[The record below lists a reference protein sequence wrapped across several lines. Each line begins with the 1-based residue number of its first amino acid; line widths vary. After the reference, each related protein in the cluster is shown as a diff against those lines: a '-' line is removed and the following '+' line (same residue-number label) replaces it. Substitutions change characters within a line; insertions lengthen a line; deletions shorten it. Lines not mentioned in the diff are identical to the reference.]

1 METFQPYLTY
11 LGIGLGGIMAIAAL
25 VWIAATIAFT
35 RRTWGLNRFLVSF
48 FKTLT
53 QNNLKAAYSLTTAN
67 FQAENNLRDFRKFVK
82 RNKLTQYQKLSA
94 TVPELMGGEVFRLN
108 LMVKLAGDRELP
120 MVVVVSKDVQK
131 AWQLEALDV

>member
-11 LGIGLGGIMAIAAL
+11 IGIGLGTVVAIAAI
-25 VWIAATIAFT
+25 VWITATIAFT

-53 QNNLKAAYSLTTAN
+53 RNEIKAAYGLTTAT
-67 FQAENNLRDFRKFVK
+67 FQDETDLKNFRKFVK
-82 RNKLTQYQKLSA
+82 RNQLTQYQKLSA
-94 TVPELMGGEVFRLN
+94 TVPELLGGEAFRLN

-120 MVVVVSKDVQK
+120 MVAVVSKDEQN